1 MSLTR
6 EEQAARQAGAV
17 VSQVTPSAMGTSSNL
32 PGLTADLTG
41 TSADLG
47 SMGDAVPLGL
57 KDTQILKLSAAV
69 KAERKTVD
77 DLILEIGL
85 HIAEVEAA
93 KANPDIPKN
102 MVYDFSRQLK
112 DMFDIG
118 NVLMKNFETKN
129 S

>member
-1 MSLTR
+1 
-6 EEQAARQAGAV
+6 
-17 VSQVTPSAMGTSSNL
+17 
-32 PGLTADLTG
+32 
-41 TSADLG
+41 
-47 SMGDAVPLGL
+47 MGDTVPVGL

-112 DMFDIG
+112 DMFNRGD
-118 NVLMKNFETKN
+118 VLLKDFETKN
-129 S
+129 SQLVVKLEYLCLVLEDKPENLSKNESLRNTMLVEFSPYKGRFRR

>member
-1 MSLTR
+1 MCDT
-6 EEQAARQAGAV
+6 
-17 VSQVTPSAMGTSSNL
+17 
-32 PGLTADLTG
+32 
-41 TSADLG
+41 
-47 SMGDAVPLGL
+47 VPVGL
-57 KDTQILKLSAAV
+57 KDSQFLKLRAAV
-69 KAERKTVD
+69 KAARKTVD